1 MNLANSAMMDAIAA
15 ASLTADIDGLLKLG
29 TLPVSVAFSTPT
41 GATTINLAT
50 GAVSRTL
57 DTDTF
62 TGWRAALSLKE
73 VGDIDGAKSGDA
85 WLLIMQADVST
96 VPSLDSFATIAGAR
110 HKVVSP
116 VEIPPLS
123 SHYRM
128 RVRVHA

>member
-1 MNLANSAMMDAIAA
+1 VNLTRSALMDDVAA
-15 ASLTADIDGLLKLG
+15 ASLTADIDGLLTLG
-29 TLPVSVAFSTPT
+29 ALPVAVSFSTPT

-57 DTDTF
+57 DTDTI
-62 TGWRAALSLKE
+62 TGWRAALSVKE
-73 VGDIDGAKSGDA
+73 VGNVDGAKSGDA

-96 VPSLDSFATIAGAR
+96 VPTLDSFATIAGAR

-123 SHYRM
+123 SHYKM